1 MLNRPGLLSP
11 LRVVVAAAIVAAA
24 ATAVVSATGQAG
36 ATSPREQGE
45 LAGRVRER
53 FRVALLDEGVILVP
67 RETGREFTAIE
78 ISGGSVAIDGVAVTG
93 RALRARVPQEA
104 DLILALSY
112 LEAPALRAMFGLEP
126 APGAAPPAKPEQPTP
141 SPQVEPP
148 APPKAPQRSTAER
161 RRDAWLERQRPI
173 RSDGRVR
180 IGGDVRIAEDEIV
193 RGPVVAIF
201 GTAIVHGAVEDDV
214 VAVGGDVRLG
224 PTAEV
229 RGDVTSVGGTISRD
243 ADALVRGH
251 LNEIAFGWPR
261 VHLARGDWPYRWNM
275 NRIFNGAPV
284 SLLASAMRMAFFGL
298 LVGLTVIVA
307 RRPVERIADTATAAP
322 WTSLAV
328 GVLAELAALP
338 VLVLVTTALVISIV
352 GIPLVAVIPPL
363 LVLGLLLAF
372 LMGFS
377 GVVYGVGKWAA
388 GGSRW
393 QSRGMAGALVI
404 GLLAVW
410 AITLAGRLMG
420 TVGWPVWGVTATLLV
435 LGFIVE
441 YVAWTLGL
449 GAALVTRF
457 GTRTGPGGTRTEAGT
472 EFEPGTE

>member
-1 MLNRPGLLSP
+1 MLNRLRSLSL
-11 LRVVVAAAIVAAA
+11 LRVVVSTAVVAA

-36 ATSPREQGE
+36 AVSPRDQGD
-45 LAGRVRER
+45 LADRVRER
-53 FRVALLDEGVILVP
+53 FRVALLEDGVILVP
-67 RETGREFTAIE
+67 HDTGREFTAIE

-93 RALRARVPQEA
+93 RELRARVPQEA
-104 DLILALSY
+104 DLLLALSY
-112 LEAPALRAMFGLEP
+112 VDTPALRAMFGFGP
-126 APGAAPPAKPEQPTP
+126 APGAAQPSRP
-141 SPQVEPP
+141 EPP
-148 APPKAPQRSTAER
+148 APAPSVEPSAPPSAPQRGTVER
-161 RRDAWLERQRPI
+161 RREAWLERQRPI

-180 IGGDVRIAEDEIV
+180 IGGDVRIAEDEVV

-201 GTAIVHGAVEDDV
+201 GTATVHGAVEDDV
-214 VAVGGDVRLG
+214 VAVGGSVRLG

-243 ADALVRGH
+243 SDALVRGQ

-261 VHLARGDWPYRWNM
+261 VHMASRNWPFRWDV
-275 NRIFNGAPV
+275 NRVFDGAPV
-284 SLLASAMRMAFFGL
+284 SLLATAMRMAFFGL

-307 RRPVERIADTATAAP
+307 RRPVERIADTAAAAP
-322 WTSLAV
+322 WTSVAV

-338 VLVLVTTALVISIV
+338 ILTLVTVALVVSIV

-363 LVLGLLLAF
+363 LVIGLLLAF

-377 GVVYGVGKWAA
+377 GVAYGVGRWAA

-393 QSRGMAGALVI
+393 RSRSMAGALVI

-410 AITLAGRLMG
+410 AITLSGRLMG
-420 TVGWPVWGVTATLLV
+420 VLGWPVWGVTATLLI

-457 GTRTGPGGTRTEAGT
+457 GTRPGPSAPGAPPPPPATEA
-472 EFEPGTE
+472 